1 MNLSQCRRPQFD
13 SSVGNIPWRR
23 ERLPT
28 PVFWLGEFHGVAKSQ
43 TQLSNFHFIF
53 CDWLIHLCILKIYP
67 TQDKS
72 SRNVFFRNQQS
83 GLCRWFN
90 GKESALRCKG
100 HQFHPWSR
108 KIPHAEEQLSPCAT
122 TAEPA
127 FCNKRSPCNEKPTR
141 HTRQQPSAHH
151 KQGKPSSRNKGPAQ
165 PKIHLE
171 RKKNINQILNTQTGL
186 S

>member
-1 MNLSQCRRPQFD
+1 MDCI
-13 SSVGNIPWRR
+13 V
-23 ERLPT
+23 
-28 PVFWLGEFHGVAKSQ
+28 HGVAKSQ

-122 TAEPA
+122 TAEPWSCHYWA
-127 FCNKRSPCNEKPTR
+127 TCLEPVFQKRSHCNEKSVHHNSR
-141 HTRQQPSAHH
+141 AAHLLAAARESLHAAMKTQHSH
-151 KQGKPSSRNKGPAQ
+151 KTDK
-165 PKIHLE
+165 
-171 RKKNINQILNTQTGL
+171 
-186 S
+186 